1 MENLGIYNL
10 VRSVPQ
16 NAQRTI
22 QGGRLNGKTDIN
34 PMWRIKTLT
43 EQFGPAGIGWYY
55 QVTKQWTE
63 SFGEEIA
70 AFVNIEL
77 YICYQGEWSK
87 PIFGTGGSM
96 FVKKERNALYV
107 SDECFKMATTDA
119 ISVACKQLG
128 IGADVYWDKD
138 ASKYTS
144 PEAATGIGTNRKVEG
159 ATETAGAGRAEKEGR
174 VATTSFGNSSL
185 GLELVQKE
193 LKRIGYAPVSVCRLY
208 NISDIRNM
216 TEEMIRDFLKKV
228 KEVPDRKV
236 G

>member
-22 QGGRLNGKTDIN
+22 QGGRLNKMTDIN

-43 EQFGPAGIGWYY
+43 EQFGPVGIGWYY
-55 QVTKQWTE
+55 QTTKQWTE
-63 SFGEEIA
+63 TFGEEVA

-77 YICYQGEWSK
+77 YICYQGKWSK

-96 FVKKERNALYV
+96 FVKKEKSGLFV

-138 ASKYTS
+138 ASKYTN
-144 PEAATGIGTNRKVEG
+144 PEAATGINGKAIE
-159 ATETAGAGRAEKEGR
+159 AAGAGREEKEVR
-174 VATTSFGNSSL
+174 AAATSFGNNSL

>member
-1 MENLGIYNL
+1 MGNSENLKIYQA
-10 VRSVPQ
+10 VKSVPE
-16 NAQRTI
+16 NAKRKI
-22 QGGRLNGKTDIN
+22 NGGRLNGKTDIN

-43 EQFGPAGIGWYY
+43 EQFGPIGIGWYY
-55 QVTKQWTE
+55 KTIQQWTE
-63 SFGEEIA
+63 NYGEEVA

-96 FVKKERNALYV
+96 FAEKERNGIHV

-138 ASKYTS
+138 ASKYTK
-144 PEAATGIGTNRKVEG
+144 PEETGEEGRADG
-159 ATETAGAGRAEKEGR
+159 ATSSK
-174 VATTSFGNSSL
+174 NSL
-185 GLELVQKE
+185 GLELEEKE
-193 LKRIGYAPVSVCRLY
+193 LNRIYRNSLGLRLVEKELNRIGYAPVTVCRKY
-208 NISDIRNM
+208 NLSNIEDM
-216 TEEMIRDFLKKV
+216 TEEMIQDFLKKV
-228 KEVPDRKV
+228 KEVPDKKI